1 MANGAVVFLSY
12 LFMPVA
18 VCSLYSE
25 SCNCVV
31 LPVTRAGRSD
41 SDHSVYLQVLLHQ
54 IYSLL
59 QCSLP
64 GGFIED
70 LPVI

>member
-1 MANGAVVFLSY
+1 MAIGAVVFLSY

-31 LPVTRAGRSD
+31 VPVTRAGRSA
-41 SDHSVYLQVLLHQ
+41 SDHSANLQVLLHNPSYSVRYQ
-54 IYSLL
+54 ADLLRIYL
-59 QCSLP
+59 
-64 GGFIED
+64 
-70 LPVI
+70 